1 YCCASCHSLSAAY
14 SSFSFSKDSSSSDS
28 CTLSL
33 HDALPISLLST
44 FIFPK
49 RLTYG
54 AYRGR
59 GYIGRSWKT
68 MAVAIGRLS
77 NYYMSQIDRTN
88 ISAYENVQRYIE
100 LVELYRTMQKQVKQ
114 DGPSVEIVNGQQS
127 YIKSHPLISD
137 MKNINAQLIN
147 LKKDIEKHIE
157 QYKKELEAE
166 QKSNK
171 KVQRKGLLEA

>member
-1 YCCASCHSLSAAY
+1 
-14 SSFSFSKDSSSSDS
+14 
-28 CTLSL
+28 
-33 HDALPISLLST
+33 
-44 FIFPK
+44 
-49 RLTYG
+49 
-54 AYRGR
+54 
-59 GYIGRSWKT
+59 

-100 LVELYRTMQKQVKQ
+100 LVELYRAMQKQVKQ
-114 DGPSVEIVNGQQS
+114 DGPSVEIKNGQQS
-127 YIKSHPLISD
+127 YTKSHPLISD

-157 QYKKELEAE
+157 VYKKELEAE